1 MFFPDRYRTPL
12 SIVYPFVATHNHFVL
27 NRDKKVFKQTAPVI
41 KMPIDSSDEDHL
53 SLCGLL
59 NSSTACFWGRQTLFP
74 KGGFADGK
82 WEERLEWDSTKL
94 SKFPLPEIRPVRL
107 SEKLDNLAHEL
118 IKFHPKIIA
127 SQRVLANR
135 DIAEGRENYDRI
147 LLKMIAIQDDLDWFV
162 YQIYE
167 LLPTDKNL
175 PPNIE
180 NPPPIKMGQRAFE
193 ILMARKMAAGELET
207 TWFQRHNST
216 PITELPD
223 HWPEDYKQ
231 IVEKRIQAIEENPRT
246 IGLIEQPEYK
256 RRWNLEPWDKQL
268 EKALWKWLLDRLES
282 YFDFDGRMNEDET
295 PTAKFDISLTTAAR
309 LADIARG
316 DEGFMQVAELYR
328 KRPDFDVTALVSEL
342 VDAETVPL
350 LPVCRYKP
358 SGLDKR
364 TAWERTWDLQ
374 RLEDAVDALFDIQR
388 LAETPAEKLTNHFGD
403 DISTITSKMGPLGLN
418 QADRKIDALP
428 PSEWL
433 TGKLNT
439 AHSQVQKYKD
449 QGTPLDARKVTDAIT
464 NISKTAKSKLI
475 GDIPVPPKYTTKDF
489 QNTTYWRLR
498 GKLDVPKER
507 WISFPHCEGEDQTL
521 LIAWAG
527 YDHLQLAQAIAAHYV
542 EVQEKTGGSRD
553 PRLEILLACLLEL
566 IPWLKQWHNNLDPDH
581 NLRMGDY
588 FEDFIQEEARQMNK
602 SIEDIRGWQP
612 PKKTARKK
620 RRKSGK

>member
-1 MFFPDRYRTPL
+1 M
-12 SIVYPFVATHNHFVL
+12 I
-27 NRDKKVFKQTAPVI
+27 
-41 KMPIDSSDEDHL
+41 
-53 SLCGLL
+53 SL
-59 NSSTACFWGRQTLFP
+59 Q
-74 KGGFADGK
+74 
-82 WEERLEWDSTKL
+82 EE
-94 SKFPLPEIRPVRL
+94 
-107 SEKLDNLAHEL
+107 
-118 IKFHPKIIA
+118 
-127 SQRVLANR
+127 
-135 DIAEGRENYDRI
+135 
-147 LLKMIAIQDDLDWFV
+147 LDW
-162 YQIYE
+162 QCYE
-167 LLPTDKNL
+167 FYDLLPKAKSKSL
-175 PPNIE
+175 IFK
-180 NPPPIKMGQRAFE
+180 NPPELKLGQRAFE
-193 ILMARKMAAGELET
+193 ILMARKMTAGELET

-216 PITELPD
+216 PITELPE

-295 PTAKFDISLTTAAR
+295 PTAKFDISLTNTAR
-309 LADIARG
+309 VADIARA
-316 DEGFMQVAELYR
+316 DESFMQVAELYR
-328 KRPDFDVTALVSEL
+328 KRPDFDVTALVSEV

-374 RLEDAVDALFDIQR
+374 RLEDAVDALFDIHR
-388 LAETPAEKLTNHFGD
+388 LAETPAEKLTNHFGE
-403 DISTITSKMGPLGLN
+403 DISTITSQISTLGLN
-418 QADRKIDALP
+418 QADRKIDSLS

-433 TGKLNT
+433 AGKLNT

-449 QGTPLDARKVTDAIT
+449 QGTSLDARKVTDVIT
-464 NISKTAKSKLI
+464 NISRSAKNKLI

-489 QNTTYWRLR
+489 QDTTYWRLR

-542 EVQEKTGGSRD
+542 EVQEKIGGSRD
-553 PRLEILLACLLEL
+553 PRLEILLDCLLEL
-566 IPWLKQWHNNLDPDH
+566 IPWLKQWHNDLDPDH
-581 NLRMGDY
+581 NLRTGDY